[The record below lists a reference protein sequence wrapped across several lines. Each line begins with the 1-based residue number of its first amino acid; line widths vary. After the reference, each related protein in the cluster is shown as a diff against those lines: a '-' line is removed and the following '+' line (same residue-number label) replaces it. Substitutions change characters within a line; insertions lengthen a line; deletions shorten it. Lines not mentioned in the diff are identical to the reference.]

1 MPKIFMFFLA
11 VSLGLSAAPL
21 GAEHSAVK
29 LNPPDFEAPGL
40 TVIQALKNRKSDRQ
54 FADREL
60 TLGHLSEVLWA
71 AGGINRPEK
80 TGRTAPT
87 ARNTQAIEIFA
98 FTKDGTYRYDPKNHE
113 LKLLTPGDH
122 RAAAGEQDYVAEAPL
137 NIIYVADLN
146 KLSGTEGQKRL
157 TAAMDLGHFS
167 QNVYLY
173 CASVGLNTVTRIS
186 IDPEV
191 LAPLLKIDRNFIPL
205 MGQTV
210 GSPRTSHER

>member
-80 TGRTAPT
+80 PGRTAPT
-87 ARNTQAIEIFA
+87 ARNLQAIEIFA
-98 FTKDGTYRYDPKNHE
+98 ITKSGAYRCDPPSHE
-113 LKLLTPGDH
+113 LRLLTSGDH
-122 RAAAGEQDYVAEAPL
+122 RAAAGEQAYVAGAPL
-137 NIIYVADLN
+137 NLIYAADLK
-146 KLSGTEGQKRL
+146 KLGGKDEQKL
-157 TAAMDLGHFS
+157 ITAAMDMGHFS

-173 CASVGLNTVTRIS
+173 CASAGLNVVTRIS
-186 IDPEV
+186 IDPKV
-191 LAPLLKIDRNFIPL
+191 LAPLLKMDDTLLPL

-210 GSPRTSHER
+210 GYTPGKP